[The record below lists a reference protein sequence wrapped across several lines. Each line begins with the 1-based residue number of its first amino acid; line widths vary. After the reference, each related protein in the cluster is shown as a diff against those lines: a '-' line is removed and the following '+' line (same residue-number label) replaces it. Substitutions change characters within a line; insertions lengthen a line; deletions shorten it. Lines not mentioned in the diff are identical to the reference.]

1 MGAMWTPL
9 AQSTFR
15 LSVTV
20 SSRVKDRL
28 EHLMLATRARR
39 VTDLVAAALATYEM
53 VVSERAKGAS
63 IVVRRPQP
71 DGSHYDVL
79 LVEEAP

>member
-20 SSRVKDRL
+20 STLVKERIDRLKQLTGLRDVSRV
-28 EHLMLATRARR
+28 
-39 VTDLVAAALATYEM
+39 VGNALAMYEAVTEAIRDGRSHA
-53 VVSERAKGAS
+53 VVHLEGEVDAS
-63 IVVRRPQP
+63 TITI
-71 DGSHYDVL
+71 GFKS
-79 LVEEAP
+79 